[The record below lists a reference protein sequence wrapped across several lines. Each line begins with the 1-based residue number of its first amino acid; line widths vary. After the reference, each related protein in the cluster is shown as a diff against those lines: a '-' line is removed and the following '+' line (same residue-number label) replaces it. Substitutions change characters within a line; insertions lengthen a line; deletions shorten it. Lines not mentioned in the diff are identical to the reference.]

1 MGLTNDSSDI
11 WIEGPEK
18 QEKDFIN
25 LLTMNND
32 ALTKAIIRTIKGR
45 TYRLKLPNKHR
56 KKRDVVPHNKNYWTS
71 IWGQLIRNPN
81 VSVPNST
88 MYKRFRRRFRIPFEL
103 FGPLVEECK
112 SNNIFA
118 SVAELEGNGRSKQIP
133 IEFKVLCALR
143 RLGRDAFADDIAE
156 LMDIGEETARQFFL
170 AFIRG
175 VSQRMYDEYVYPPTG
190 EEMDKVEEGYR
201 RAGFPGCVGSMDC
214 THILWDRAAKRIGSH
229 YIYPPEYPTFKTN

>member
-118 SVAELEGNGRSKQIP
+118 SVAETISAYHGQRFKLSVRLFKYEDWEECSCELHFKSK
-133 IEFKVLCALR
+133 
-143 RLGRDAFADDIAE
+143 
-156 LMDIGEETARQFFL
+156 
-170 AFIRG
+170 
-175 VSQRMYDEYVYPPTG
+175 S
-190 EEMDKVEEGYR
+190 
-201 RAGFPGCVGSMDC
+201 S
-214 THILWDRAAKRIGSH
+214 
-229 YIYPPEYPTFKTN
+229 